1 MLASQT
7 QKGKQI
13 HEYHSSSKAFLIPLQ
28 MTEEL
33 IFRSYLVTWA
43 AVITMSKMNY

>member
-13 HEYHSSSKAFLIPLQ
+13 HEYRSSSEAFFIPLQ

-33 IFRSYLVTWA
+33 IFWSYLVTLA